1 MRVKKVIFFIKL
13 LIFVLLILIIIN
25 FVSGYFSKR
34 VNLYIKQKATTAASL
49 MIANTINDEV
59 LPNIDLNN
67 LINTV
72 KSDSEK
78 IDSIYI
84 NTYQVNNILAK
95 TTSAISKQ
103 INNMDDEELTNLQL
117 PLGIIISDVLFYNMG
132 PNINIK
138 IFPVGSA
145 KCDVKSVIEEY
156 GINNS
161 IFRLQVEVKVNFAV
175 VVPLQK
181 DEIEVV
187 TSIPIV
193 VQIIQGEVPRFY
205 FNSKD
210 GKIIP
215 LEME

>member
-1 MRVKKVIFFIKL
+1 MRVKKFIFFIKL
-13 LIFVLLILIIIN
+13 LTFILVVLIIIN
-25 FVSGYFSKR
+25 FVSGYFSDR
-34 VNLYIKQKATTAASL
+34 VNLYIKQKATTATS
-49 MIANTINDEV
+49 MIIAKTINDEV
-59 LPNIDLNN
+59 LPSIDLNN

-72 KSDSEK
+72 KSDNDK

-95 TTSAISKQ
+95 TTTAIAEQ
-103 INNMDDEELTNLQL
+103 INNLDDEELTNLEL
-117 PLGIIISDVLFYNMG
+117 PLGIIISDVLFYDMG

-138 IFPVGSA
+138 IYPVGSV

-161 IFRLQVEVKVNFAV
+161 IFRLEVEVKVNFAV
-175 VVPLQK
+175 VIPLQK
-181 DEIEVV
+181 DEIEVI

-215 LEME
+215 LPME

>member
-13 LIFVLLILIIIN
+13 LTFILVILIIIN
-25 FVSGYFSKR
+25 FVSGYFSER
-34 VNLYIKQKATTAASL
+34 VNLYIKQKATTEASL
-49 MIANTINDEV
+49 IIAKSINDEV
-59 LPNIDLNN
+59 LPSIDLNN

-72 KSDSEK
+72 KSDNEK

-95 TTSAISKQ
+95 TTTAISEQ
-103 INNMDDEELTNLQL
+103 INNLDNKELTNLEL
-117 PLGIIISDVLFYNMG
+117 PLGIIISDVLFYDMG

-138 IFPVGSA
+138 IYPVGSV

-161 IFRLQVEVKVNFAV
+161 IFRLEIEVKVNFAV

-181 DEIEVV
+181 DEIEVK

-205 FNSKD
+205 FNSTD

-215 LEME
+215 LSME